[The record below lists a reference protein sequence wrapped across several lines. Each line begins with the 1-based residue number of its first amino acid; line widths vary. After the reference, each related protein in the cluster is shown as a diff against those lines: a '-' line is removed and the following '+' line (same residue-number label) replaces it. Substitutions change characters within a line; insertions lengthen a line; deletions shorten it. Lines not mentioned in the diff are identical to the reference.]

1 MNKIC
6 GDSEGTN
13 EFKSRAR
20 IKTTSGAIK
29 IKFEL
34 QLFNRIATTA
44 GLTYVVE
51 VIVAGKVLLIL

>member
-20 IKTTSGAIK
+20 IKTTSGAIE

-34 QLFNRIATTA
+34 FNRIVTTA
-44 GLTYVVE
+44 GLTYPKKG
-51 VIVAGKVLLIL
+51 ANFS